1 MKKEIKEYKKFSFI
15 GFFTHKSI
23 MYIVYTNRYLIKS
36 ATFFFTFKMHVMWAW
51 AMGVFKKKSLLK
63 HIKNDQ
69 CKKVSKVSEFFCALD

>member
-36 ATFFFTFKMHVMWAW
+36 GTFFFTFKMHVMWAW
-51 AMGVFKKKSLLK
+51 AMGVFKKKEFVK
-63 HIKNDQ
+63 TY
-69 CKKVSKVSEFFCALD
+69 KKRSVTKK